1 MTSQTNE
8 QSSAVTPVHNGA
20 QRVPL
25 SQIRRNPL
33 IDPRRGRN
41 KARYESMRES
51 IQSAGVLQAILLRP
65 IEGADVP
72 YEVVFGN
79 TRFDASCE
87 VGLFDIPAD
96 IRPMSDAEARMA
108 AAIENLQRADLTPI
122 EEAFH
127 AVVMLADHNNDHA
140 EVCRALGWSR
150 TKLDSRVLL
159 SKCCDEVA
167 DALLQGDLKLG
178 HAELLAPMTHDDQR
192 TICSKIIERGLSVI
206 QTRDRLMEM
215 NAAISTAPFDTSGCA
230 GCQHN
235 SGLYSDLFSAS
246 IGEAKCQNRT
256 CWDSKVSQLINVRLV
271 EAEKEFGVVHTDMTL
286 PDGGYVLLQETGEH
300 GVGAEQFAACIGCA
314 TYGAVVS
321 TKVGQEGRVIGGHC
335 FNKSCN
341 AQHNDRYRA
350 LIASANEARS
360 TGTSEL
366 QHPDPQQAA
375 GAQRPSPAS
384 TSGRVSASKAKPQEI
399 KKAIRK
405 EAFGLFSRMACQA
418 INDNRAYSLAIS
430 IVSLYLDMRSEL
442 PQELLERFQKT
453 TGIPG
458 SIHGHARAAVEVKL
472 ANRPLDELEK
482 ILSQLAACTVF
493 RKDSSELFQQ
503 SVPGAQS
510 LAFIQAAGMDPVM
523 HFKVTEGYLQ
533 ALTKAGIISDCKASG
548 FEAKYDEIKGSKEFS
563 RLALSKTDVLI
574 KAILEFTEFNWE
586 GYLPDS
592 MKISAHTKPSEA

>member
-1 MTSQTNE
+1 VTSQTIE
-8 QSSAVTPVHNGA
+8 QSAASMPVQTGV

-25 SQIRRNPL
+25 NQIRRNPL

-41 KARYESMRES
+41 KAKYESMRAS
-51 IQSAGVLQAILLRP
+51 IQDAGVLQAILLRP
-65 IEGADVP
+65 IEGADVR

-87 VGLFDIPAD
+87 VGLLDIPAD

-140 EVCRALGWSR
+140 EVCRVLGWSR

-192 TICSKIIERGLSVI
+192 TICAKIIERSLSVI

-215 NAAISTAPFDTSGCA
+215 NAAISTAPFDTTDCA

-235 SGLYSDLFSAS
+235 SGLYADLFSAS

-256 CWDSKVSQLINVRLV
+256 CWDSKVSQLIDVRLI

-286 PDGGYVLLQETGEH
+286 PDGGYVLLQETGAD
-300 GVGAEQFAACIGCA
+300 GVGSEQFAACTGCA

-321 TKVGQEGRVIGGHC
+321 TKPGQQGKIIGGHC
-335 FNKSCN
+335 FNKACN
-341 AQHNDRYRA
+341 AQHNTAYRA
-350 LIASANEARS
+350 LIASVNEAPS
-360 TGTSEL
+360 TGVSESPHTNF
-366 QHPDPQQAA
+366 QHPTA
-375 GAQRPSPAS
+375 GQGPAPA
-384 TSGRVSASKAKPQEI
+384 TASGEVTAEKAKPQEV

-405 EAFGLFSRMACQA
+405 EAFGLYSRMACQA
-418 INDNRAYSLAIS
+418 INDNPAYSLAIS
-430 IVSLYLDMRSEL
+430 IVSLYLDMRNEL
-442 PQELLERFQKT
+442 PQELLERLQKT
-453 TGIPG
+453 TGIPS

-472 ANRPLDELEK
+472 SNRPIEELGK
-482 ILSQLAACTVF
+482 ILSQVAACTVF
-493 RKDSSELFQQ
+493 RKDSSELFHQ

-510 LAFIQAAGMDPVM
+510 LAFIQAAGMDPAM
-523 HFKVTEGYLQ
+523 HFKVTDNYLRS
-533 ALTKAGIISDCKASG
+533 LTKAGIIADCKASG
-548 FEAKYDEIKGSKEFS
+548 FDLKFDEVKGNKEFS
-563 RLALSKTDVLI
+563 KLALSKTDVLI
-574 KAILEFTEFNWE
+574 KAILEFNDFSWE

-592 MKISAHTKPSEA
+592 MKISTHTKPSK

>member
-1 MTSQTNE
+1 MTSQTIE
-8 QSSAVTPVHNGA
+8 KSTASTPVQTGT

-25 SQIRRNPL
+25 NQIRRNPL

-41 KARYESMRES
+41 KAQYESMRAS
-51 IQSAGVLQAILLRP
+51 IQDNGVLQAILLRP

-87 VGLFDIPAD
+87 VGLVDIPAD
-96 IRPMSDAEARMA
+96 IRPMSDAEARRA

-140 EVCRALGWSR
+140 EVCRVLGWSR

-192 TICSKIIERGLSVI
+192 TICAKIIERSLSVI

-215 NAAISTAPFDTSGCA
+215 NAAISTAPFDTTDCA

-235 SGLYSDLFSAS
+235 SGLYADLFSAS

-256 CWDSKVSQLINVRLV
+256 CWDSKVSQLIAARLV

-286 PDGGYVLLQETGEH
+286 PDGGYVLLQETGAD
-300 GVGAEQFAACIGCA
+300 GVGPEQFAACTGCA

-321 TKVGQEGRVIGGHC
+321 TKPGYEGRIIGGHC
-335 FNKSCN
+335 FNKACN
-341 AQHNDRYRA
+341 AQHKEAYRA
-350 LIASANEARS
+350 LIASTNEAPS

-366 QHPDPQQAA
+366 RHTDPQRPAPTNASGEVTA
-375 GAQRPSPAS
+375 G
-384 TSGRVSASKAKPQEI
+384 KAKPQEV

-418 INDNRAYSLAIS
+418 INDNPAYSLAIS
-430 IVSLYLDMRSEL
+430 IVSLYLDMRNEL
-442 PQELLERFQKT
+442 PQELLERLQKT
-453 TGIPG
+453 TGIPS

-472 ANRPLDELEK
+472 SNRPLDELGK

-503 SVPGAQS
+503 SLPGAQS
-510 LAFIQAAGMDPVM
+510 LAFIQAAGMDPAM
-523 HFKVTEGYLQ
+523 HFKVTEGYLN
-533 ALTKAGIISDCKASG
+533 ALTKAGIIADCKASG
-548 FEAKYDEIKGSKEFS
+548 FEAKYDESKGSKEFA
-563 RLALSKTDVLI
+563 RLALSKTDDLI

-592 MKISAHTKPSEA
+592 MKISTHTKPSK